1 MYVITDDYG
10 PFRSGEKVV
19 YKTIFFHHE
28 HLKMQMVCHDLTN
41 FGRSGQ
47 IFERSADKF
56 APIV

>member
-1 MYVITDDYG
+1 MLLPMTVGLSARAKKLFT
-10 PFRSGEKVV
+10 RQ
-19 YKTIFFHHE
+19 IFFHHE

>member
-1 MYVITDDYG
+1 MTMG
-10 PFRSGEKVV
+10 LSARAKKLFTRQ
-19 YKTIFFHHE
+19 IFFHHE
-28 HLKMQMVCHDLTN
+28 HLKMQMVSHDLTN